1 MKLTSKDI
9 IKVLILVTVFLL
21 GLLLLYKIRGV
32 LGVIAAS
39 FLVAILL
46 NPLVG
51 RIQKAMPKKSR
62 ISAIL
67 ITVILLVLLF
77 GFFGLIIFKPL
88 IQEYG
93 SIANEFNLYFNQAR
107 GNGLIQDAINQING
121 LSPDYKQIFAS
132 VGGTVGGIVLGILNG
147 LFSLVTIIILSLFML
162 VSPQRITDTVAS
174 YIPTKHRKAFH
185 DLSNA
190 LSSIVPKYFA
200 GVLITA
206 FILAVATYIPLLLLQ
221 IPYALALSAA
231 MFIFGL
237 IPLVGATLGMFFITL
252 FCFMLG
258 QPAAGIIFFI
268 YILIYQQ
275 VENNLIVPLIQKK
288 TVSLSPLSVLIAILI
303 GSAAAGMVGALLAI
317 PAAAMIKVAY
327 SVLIKE
333 GYLKEP

>member
-9 IKVLILVTVFLL
+9 VKILTLITIFLL
-21 GLLLLYKIRGV
+21 GLIFIYKVRSV

-51 RIQKAMPKKSR
+51 RIQKYMPKKSR
-62 ISAIL
+62 IAAIL
-67 ITVILLVLLF
+67 VTVLFLILLF
-77 GFFGLIIFKPL
+77 GFFGLIMFKPL
-88 IQEYG
+88 IEEYG
-93 SIANEFNLYFNQAR
+93 SIVNEFNRYFNEAK
-107 GNGLIQDAINQING
+107 GNGLIQNAINQVSG
-121 LSPDYKQIFAS
+121 LSPDYKQVFTS
-132 VGGTVGGIVLGILNG
+132 VGGTIGGIVMGLLNG
-147 LFSLVTIIILSLFML
+147 VFTLITIIILSLFML
-162 VSPQRITDTVAS
+162 VSPKRVTDTVAS
-174 YIPTKHRKAFH
+174 YVPTKHRKIFQG
-185 DLSNA
+185 LSKA

-221 IPYALALSAA
+221 IPYSLALSVA
-231 MFIFGL
+231 MFVFGL

-258 QPAAGIIFFI
+258 QPIAGVIFFI

-317 PAAAMIKVAY
+317 PTAAMIKVAY
-327 SVLIKE
+327 SFLIEE
-333 GYLKEP
+333 GYLKAP